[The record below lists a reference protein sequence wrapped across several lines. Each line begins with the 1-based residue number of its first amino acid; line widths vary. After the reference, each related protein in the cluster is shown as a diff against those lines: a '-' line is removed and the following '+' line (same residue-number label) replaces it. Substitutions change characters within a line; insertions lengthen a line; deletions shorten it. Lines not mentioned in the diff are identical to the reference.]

1 MHFISDI
8 CIIYSMILKIIGQ
21 NIVSLRKKMHLRQ
34 IDLAAAVDIDC
45 SYLSGIENGKRNL
58 TVLLL
63 NDIASVLEVRVQ
75 DLFNEGL

>member
-1 MHFISDI
+1 MHFISDT
-8 CIIYSMILKIIGQ
+8 CIIYSMVLKIIGQ
-21 NIVSLRKKMHLRQ
+21 NIVSLRKKTRLRQ